1 VKDTT
6 GTAYVVSFVKA
17 KRANKYRRVSY
28 SPLALDHPPGTRLL
42 IEATVKRWGRE
53 IELQYLDSQILRRP
67 RTTVEASAPLELA
80 PGQEVPV
87 YPLTDGLFQNQIRPA
102 IRELVATCAESV
114 PETLPAPVRAERRL
128 VGVAQALRDIHW
140 PPSEQARQRARRRLV
155 FEEFFLLQLALAVK
169 QRALARPGQG
179 LQFAVPDGLVDE
191 LQQAVPFPLTA
202 AQRRVIG
209 EIAADMASDRSMNRL
224 LQGDVG
230 SGKTVVAVAALL
242 IAARNGWQSAVMA
255 PTEILAGQHFLV
267 LSRLLAPL
275 GITCELLVGAIPA
288 KEKKRVR
295 AALASGEA
303 QVAIGTQA
311 LLQEGVEFSRLG
323 LVVVDEQHRFGV
335 MQRAGLREKG
345 RHPEVLVMTATPIPR
360 TLALTVYGDL
370 EVSVLDEMPPGRRP
384 VKTEWYSARREQEA
398 YRFLRAQVAEGRQ
411 AYVVCPLVEESEK
424 LEVEAATRLAQHL
437 ATEVFPD
444 LRVGLIHGRMKT
456 VEKDEVMEHFR
467 SGAIDVL
474 TATSVIEVGIDMPN
488 ASVMLILN
496 AERFGL
502 AQLHQLRGRVG
513 RGEHQAYCVLVTD
526 ARYGPQGPL
535 LRLED
540 DDKKARQRMRVI
552 TQEGDGFAIAE
563 EDLLL
568 RGPGEFYGT
577 RQHGLPDLKLA
588 RIIEDVGV
596 LQEAR
601 EAARAL
607 LESDPSLGR
616 REHAALRRRLEEL
629 QRKVDLATP

>member
-1 VKDTT
+1 
-6 GTAYVVSFVKA
+6 
-17 KRANKYRRVSY
+17 
-28 SPLALDHPPGTRLL
+28 
-42 IEATVKRWGRE
+42 
-53 IELQYLDSQILRRP
+53 
-67 RTTVEASAPLELA
+67 
-80 PGQEVPV
+80 
-87 YPLTDGLFQNQIRPA
+87 
-102 IRELVATCAESV
+102 V